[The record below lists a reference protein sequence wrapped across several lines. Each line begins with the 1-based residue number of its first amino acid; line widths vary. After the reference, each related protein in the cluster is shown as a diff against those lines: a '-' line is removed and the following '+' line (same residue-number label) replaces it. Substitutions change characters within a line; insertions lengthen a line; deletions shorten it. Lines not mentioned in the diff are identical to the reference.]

1 MANISLT
8 RLSVKE
14 QLKKLDPFIKA
25 EQNKARVTD
34 AVALSFYKAQA
45 GPTSIAL
52 DIQNKM
58 GKLLPYAKKKVERQQ
73 QASFNCVIYEA
84 LASLRPAGLQWI
96 VGW

>member
-25 EQNKARVTD
+25 KQNKAWVTD
-34 AVALSFYKAQA
+34 AVALFYCKAQA

-52 DIQNKM
+52 LEIQHKM
-58 GKLLPYAKKKVERQQ
+58 EKLLPYAKKEVEQQQ
-73 QASFNCVIYEA
+73 QASFNCLIT
-84 LASLRPAGLQWI
+84 RPWPAFGRQA
-96 VGW
+96 